1 MKSPYSKLLVALAGA
16 FQPGRERGDEY
27 MSEQPGLHT
36 MQAAIAL
43 SPTNKACTTTLDGDM
58 FIVQEHAYEHYR
70 LWVVPPKDRPL
81 WAGMLSEREI
91 DHMPGKYHVD
101 PGKRVWSPMGIA
113 PDLKPDYQAIEA
125 AIQALAGEM
134 MHLRTEL
141 FIIKDMLLEKASED
155 EH

>member
-1 MKSPYSKLLVALAGA
+1 
-16 FQPGRERGDEY
+16 

-36 MQAAIAL
+36 MQVALAL

-58 FIVQEHAYEHYR
+58 CIVQEHAYEHYR
-70 LWVVPPKDRPL
+70 LWIVSPKDIPL
-81 WAGMLSEREI
+81 WAGMLSERDI
-91 DHMPGKYHVD
+91 DRMPEKYHVD
-101 PGKRVWSPMGIA
+101 PGKRVWSSLGIA
-113 PDLKPDYQAIEA
+113 PDYQSIEA

-141 FIIKDMLLEKASED
+141 FIIKDMLLEKASES

>member
-1 MKSPYSKLLVALAGA
+1 
-16 FQPGRERGDEY
+16 

-36 MQAAIAL
+36 MQAALAL

-58 FIVQEHAYEHYR
+58 CIVQEHAHEHYR
-70 LWVVPPKDRPL
+70 LWIVQSKERPL
-81 WAGMLSEREI
+81 WAGMLSAREM
-91 DHMPGKYHVD
+91 DQMPEKYHVD
-101 PGKRVWSPMGIA
+101 PGKRVWSSMGIA
-113 PDLKPDYQAIEA
+113 PDYQTIEA

-141 FIIKDMLLEKASED
+141 FIIKDMLLEKASES